1 MNEYQV
7 DAQLRTE
14 TGKGHMRRLR
24 RTGVIPAVIY
34 GAGEAPEHLA
44 VSTNMLT
51 RQMNNEAFFSHILTI
66 SIEGKKTQA
75 VVKALQRDPA
85 SAQVIH
91 ADFLRVKATE
101 EITMRVPLHF
111 INEENSVGKR
121 EGGVISHLE
130 VDVEISCLPG
140 DLPEYIEVD
149 LLEIGIGSTV
159 HLSELILPKGVSLTA
174 DLDDPDSDDDHSLVS
189 VQMPQVYEE
198 EEVDDE
204 GAEEGAAAD
213 GAAEDG
219 ETPDEDS

>member
-7 DAQLRTE
+7 DAQLRTD
-14 TGKGHMRRLR
+14 TGKAHMRRLR

-34 GAGEAPEHLA
+34 GAGEDPQHLA
-44 VSTNMLT
+44 LSTNMLT
-51 RQMNNEAFFSHILTI
+51 RQMDNEAFFSHILTI
-66 SIEGKKTQA
+66 NIEGKKTQA
-75 VVKALQRDPA
+75 VLKALQRDPA
-85 SAQVIH
+85 SARVMH

-111 INEENSVGKR
+111 VNEEDSVGKR

-159 HLSELILPKGVSLTA
+159 HLSELTLPKGVSLTA
-174 DLDDPDSDDDHSLVS
+174 DLEDPEGDNDNSLVS
-189 VQMPQVYEE
+189 VQLPAVYEE
-198 EEVDDE
+198 VEADEEVADE
-204 GAEEGAAAD
+204 GEAAD
-213 GAAEDG
+213 GDAADG
-219 ETPDEDS
+219 ETPDEES